1 MIEKIDEIDIETFPM
16 GDAGAQILTILAHI
30 NGAKRKINEVID
42 AVNKLDALLDLT
54 NTAMEIINLA
64 KQCENKQ
71 LGRQRG
77 A

>member
-1 MIEKIDEIDIETFPM
+1 MSNKMDFYQSYGNIDIGREFDTVSGKEKFLFFWL
-16 GDAGAQILTILAHI
+16 GKTYEAD
-30 NGAKRKINEVID
+30 
-42 AVNKLDALLDLT
+42 
-54 NTAMEIINLA
+54 TAMEIINLA